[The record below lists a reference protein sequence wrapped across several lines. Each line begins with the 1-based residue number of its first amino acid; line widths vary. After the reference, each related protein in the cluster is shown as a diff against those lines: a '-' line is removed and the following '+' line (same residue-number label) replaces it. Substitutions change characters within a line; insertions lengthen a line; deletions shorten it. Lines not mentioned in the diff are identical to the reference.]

1 MSKLERLNFRVE
13 KLLSKAVQEV
23 LKVVEETVS
32 EYQEKTARTQ
42 RENQSLKRRLQ
53 ELQESTRLE
62 SNGKSSHYFLHK
74 ILRLFD
80 SNIASIFV
88 GIVAQTSLAAKQSD
102 AEIDLMEQ
110 GQNEK
115 QEEVIKLISFNNDS
129 AAMCPSYSFEDLDCE
144 ASTKSLPNSCFS
156 PCAITGPH
164 FKGDNLSEP
173 KTLKTEIEN
182 GLSASISNHM
192 VCTTAVI
199 NSEEDHTIKEE
210 PTLEECTVLNKNDS
224 YAEAARTATSLYA
237 LNLEPPQAN
246 SGLSND
252 TRLVFSLN
260 QNGIEEPLTQ
270 AYKDTNSETEKQYT
284 TQNNTKAEGSRTF
297 QRNVRK
303 HYCCLL
309 CGRTFRHAGDY
320 KKHSRVHT
328 GEKPYCCS
336 VCGKRF
342 SQSGYLKVH
351 LRYHTGEK
359 PFKCSHC
366 GKSFSHSSNMKKHQ
380 QTHL

>member
-23 LKVVEETVS
+23 LKVVNETVS

-62 SNGKSSHYFLHK
+62 SNG
-74 ILRLFD
+74 
-80 SNIASIFV
+80 IA
-88 GIVAQTSLAAKQSD
+88 AQTSLAAPQSD
-102 AEIDLMEQ
+102 AEINLMEQ
-110 GQNEK
+110 GQNEE
-115 QEEVIKLISFNNDS
+115 QEEVIKLISFDKDS
-129 AAMCPSYSFEDLDCE
+129 AAMCPSYSFKDFDCE
-144 ASTKSLPNSCFS
+144 ATTKTLPNSCLS
-156 PCAITGPH
+156 PCAITSSH
-164 FKGDNLSEP
+164 YKGDNLSEP
-173 KTLKTEIEN
+173 KTLKTEIKD

-199 NSEEDHTIKEE
+199 NSEKDHTIKEE
-210 PTLEECTVLNKNDS
+210 ATLEECTVHSKSDS
-224 YAEAARTATSLYA
+224 YAEDARTATSLYA
-237 LNLEPPQAN
+237 LHLEPSQAN

-260 QNGIEEPLTQ
+260 QNGIDEPLTQ
-270 AYKDTNSETEKQYT
+270 GYKDMDSETAGKQYT
-284 TQNNTKAEGSRTF
+284 AQKNTKAEGPGLRIF

-303 HYCCLL
+303 HYSCVL
-309 CGRTFRHAGDY
+309 CGRTFRHAGDF

>member
-23 LKVVEETVS
+23 LKVVNETVS

-62 SNGKSSHYFLHK
+62 SNG
-74 ILRLFD
+74 
-80 SNIASIFV
+80 IA
-88 GIVAQTSLAAKQSD
+88 AQTSLAAPQPD
-102 AEIDLMEQ
+102 AEISLMEQ
-110 GQNEK
+110 GQNED
-115 QEEVIKLISFNNDS
+115 QEEVIKLISFDKDS
-129 AAMCPSYSFEDLDCE
+129 AAMCPSYSFKDFDSE
-144 ASTKSLPNSCFS
+144 ASTKSLPNSCLS
-156 PCAITGPH
+156 PCAITSSH
-164 FKGDNLSEP
+164 FKGDDLSEP
-173 KTLKTEIEN
+173 KTLKTEIKD

-199 NSEEDHTIKEE
+199 NSEKDHTIKEE
-210 PTLEECTVLNKNDS
+210 ATLEECTVDNKSDS
-224 YAEAARTATSLYA
+224 YAEDARTATSLYA
-237 LNLEPPQAN
+237 LQAN

-260 QNGIEEPLTQ
+260 QNGIDEPLTQ
-270 AYKDTNSETEKQYT
+270 GYKDMDSETAEKQYAA
-284 TQNNTKAEGSRTF
+284 QKNTKAEGPGLRIF

-303 HYCCLL
+303 HYSCVL